1 MKLTD
6 LLYGKYRNLILA
18 TAMFNLGFVIWFS
31 FAPFTGGIAE
41 EFGLS
46 DPQLGIVASAAV
58 VAVPLGRI
66 VIGPLTD
73 RFGADVTG
81 GATLIVV
88 GAFAILSAFATTYE
102 VFTASRIIASLAG
115 ITFVIG
121 IQHVAEWF
129 EEENLGTAE
138 GIFAGIG
145 NAGAGLGAYF
155 TLPRIFGE
163 GYVDPIFGPEF
174 LATSSNWRAA
184 FFYTGVLAVL
194 LGIAYY
200 TLGGAAKSVE
210 KREAT
215 KAGISWEQ
223 WKFIATRYGAV
234 VLAVAYIMTFGLELA
249 MNGWLGT
256 YYREAFGQGDIVVV
270 ATFAATF
277 SIAAGLLRPIGG
289 YVSDVVARREANI
302 LPSFEGRFLG
312 RLPSFEGEYRNQ
324 WTFATL
330 VFVMLSM
337 FGMTAAGLTG
347 NIYVAV
353 VAGFFVGMGCAF
365 SEGAIFAQ
373 VPAMFPDNSGSVV
386 GIVGGVGTVGGVV
399 YPLAFS
405 AAFLPNLHVGYAI
418 VGASMIPIIALT
430 AWVFQPKISEVANT
444 HGFLS
449 EKTAVEGTAAADD

>member
-31 FAPFTGGIAE
+31 FAPYTGEIAT

-46 DPQLGIVASAAV
+46 VADLGIVASAAI

-73 RFGADVTG
+73 RYGAPVTAG
-81 GATLIVV
+81 FTLVTV
-88 GAFAILSAFATTYE
+88 GIFSIISAFATTYA
-102 VFTASRIIASLAG
+102 VFTGSRIIASLAG

-155 TLPRIFGE
+155 TLPRIFGD
-163 GYVDPIFGPEF
+163 GYVDPIFGTAF

-184 FFYTGVLAVL
+184 FFYTGVLAIG
-194 LGIAYY
+194 LGIAYFI
-200 TLGGAAKSVE
+200 LGDPAKSE
-210 KREAT
+210 AKREAT
-215 KAGISWEQ
+215 KAGVSWNQ
-223 WKFIATRYGAV
+223 WKFIVTRYGAV
-234 VLAVAYIMTFGLELA
+234 VLSVAYIMTFGLELA

-256 YYREAFGQGDIVVV
+256 YYREAFGQGDIVIA

-277 SIAAGLLRPIGG
+277 SIAAGLLRPFGG
-289 YVSDVVARREANI
+289 YISDYVYKHEI
-302 LPSFEGRFLG
+302 DLLPW
-312 RLPSFEGEYRNQ
+312 FEGEYRNQ
-324 WTFATL
+324 WTFTTL
-330 VFVMLSM
+330 VYVMLTM

-347 NIYVAV
+347 NIYIAV
-353 VAGFFVGMGCAF
+353 VAAFLVGLGCAF

-373 VPAMFPDNSGSVV
+373 VPAMFPDNSGSVA
-386 GIVGGVGTVGGVV
+386 GIVGGIGTVGGVV
-399 YPLAFS
+399 YPIAFS
-405 AAFLPNLHVGYAI
+405 HALLPNLHVGYTI
-418 VGASMIPIIALT
+418 VGISMIPIVALS
-430 AWVFQPKISEVANT
+430 AWVFQPKISQVAND
-444 HGFLS
+444 
-449 EKTAVEGTAAADD
+449 EGWFVPDDLMSGVKGAPGDD

>member
-1 MKLTD
+1 MKPTD
-6 LLYGKYRNLILA
+6 LLYGKYRNLLLA

-46 DPQLGIVASAAV
+46 VAQLGIVASAAV

-66 VIGPLTD
+66 LIGPLTD
-73 RFGADVTG
+73 RYGANVTG
-81 GATLIVV
+81 GITLVTVGTFAVV
-88 GAFAILSAFATTYE
+88 SAFSQTYE
-102 VFTASRIIASLAG
+102 VFTASRVVASLSG

-129 EEENLGTAE
+129 EDENLGTAE
-138 GIFAGIG
+138 GIFAGVG

-155 TLPRIFGE
+155 TLPRLFGE
-163 GYVDPIFGPEF
+163 AYVDPIFGPTF

-194 LGIAYY
+194 LGGVYY
-200 TLGGAAKSVE
+200 VFGDAAKSE
-210 KREAT
+210 AKREAT
-215 KAGISWEQ
+215 KAGVSWDQ
-223 WKFIATRYGAV
+223 WRFIATRYGAV
-234 VLAVAYIMTFGLELA
+234 VLSAAYVMSFGLELA

-256 YYREAFGQGDIVVV
+256 YYREAFGQGDVVIA

-277 SIAAGLLRPIGG
+277 SVAAGLLRPIGG
-289 YVSDVVARREANI
+289 YVSDVLARNERDI
-302 LPSFEGRFLG
+302 LPVFR
-312 RLPSFEGEYRNQ
+312 GEYRNQ

-330 VFVMLSM
+330 AFVVLSM

-353 VAGFFVGMGCAF
+353 VAGFLVGTGCAF

-373 VPAMFPDNSGSVV
+373 VPAMFPNNSGSVA
-386 GIVGGVGTVGGVV
+386 GIVGGIGTIGGVV

-418 VGASMIPIIALT
+418 VGASMLPIVGLT
-430 AWVFQPKISEVANT
+430 AWVFQPRVAARANDD
-444 HGFLS
+444 GWLVS
-449 EKTAVEGTAAADD
+449 GERIVAAGDDD

>member
-1 MKLTD
+1 MRPTD
-6 LLYGKYRNLILA
+6 LLHGKYRNLILA
-18 TAMFNLGFVIWFS
+18 TTMFNLGFVVWFS

-46 DPQLGIVASAAV
+46 VPQLGIVASAAI

-73 RFGADVTG
+73 RYGADVTG
-81 GATLIVV
+81 GATLITV
-88 GAFAILSAFATTYE
+88 GTFSILSAFAQTYE
-102 VFTASRIIASLAG
+102 VFTASRIVASLAG

-129 EEENLGTAE
+129 EKENLGTAE

-163 GYVDPIFGPEF
+163 EYVDPVFGPAF

-184 FFYTGVLAVL
+184 FFYTGLLAVL
-194 LGIAYY
+194 LGIVYY
-200 TLGGAAKSVE
+200 VFGGAAKSRA

-215 KAGISWEQ
+215 RAGVSWEQ
-223 WKFIATRYGAV
+223 WTFIATRYGAV
-234 VLAVAYIMTFGLELA
+234 VLSVAYVMTFGLELA

-256 YYREAFGQGDIVVV
+256 YYREAFGQGDVVIA

-289 YVSDVVARREANI
+289 YVSDRVARNETN
-302 LPSFEGRFLG
+302 LVPSFEGKYLG

-324 WTFATL
+324 WTLVTL

-347 NIYVAV
+347 NIYLAV
-353 VAGFFVGMGCAF
+353 VAGFLVGTGCAF

-373 VPAMFPDNSGSVV
+373 VPAMFPDNSGSVA

-399 YPLAFS
+399 YPLVFS
-405 AAFLPNLHVGYAI
+405 AAFLPNLHVGYAL
-418 VGASMIPIIALT
+418 VGASMIPIVALT
-430 AWVFQPKISEVANT
+430 AWVFQPRIAERANDDGWLVSGERVVAS
-444 HGFLS
+444 G
-449 EKTAVEGTAAADD
+449 DDD

>member
-1 MKLTD
+1 MKFTS
-6 LLYGKYRNLILA
+6 LLYGKYRNLMLA

-31 FAPFTGGIAE
+31 FAPFTGEIAQ
-41 EFGLS
+41 EFELS
-46 DPQLGIVASAAV
+46 VADLGIVASAAII
-58 VAVPLGRI
+58 AVPLGRI
-66 VIGPLTD
+66 IIGPLTD
-73 RFGADVTG
+73 RFGADVT
-81 GATLIVV
+81 ASVTLVTV
-88 GAFAILSAFATTYE
+88 GTFAIISAFAQSYE
-102 VFTASRIIASLAG
+102 VFTVSRVIASLAG

-138 GIFAGIG
+138 GVFAGVG

-163 GYVDPIFGPEF
+163 GYTDPIFGPAF

-184 FFYTGVLAVL
+184 FFYTGVLAIV
-194 LGIAYY
+194 LGIVYY
-200 TLGGAAKSVE
+200 VFGDAAKSE
-210 KREAT
+210 KKREAT
-215 KAGISWEQ
+215 RAGISWEQ

-256 YYREAFGQGDIVVV
+256 YYREAFGQGDIVIA

-289 YVSDVVARREANI
+289 YVSDLVARKELDI
-302 LPSFEGRFLG
+302 LPW
-312 RLPSFEGEYRNQ
+312 FEGEYRNQ
-324 WTFATL
+324 WTFTTL
-330 VFVMLSM
+330 VFVMLTM
-337 FGMTAAGLTG
+337 FGMTLAGLTG
-347 NIYVAV
+347 NIYIAV
-353 VAGFFVGMGCAF
+353 VAGFFVGVGCAF

-373 VPAMFPDNSGSVV
+373 VPAMFPNNSGSVA

-405 AAFLPNLHVGYAI
+405 AAFLPNYHVGYAI
-418 VGASMIPIIALT
+418 VGASMVPIIVLT
-430 AWVFQPKISEVANT
+430 AWVFQPKISQVANEA
-444 HGFLS
+444 GFLVS
-449 EKTAVEGTAAADD
+449 NDPRAAKEIPSDD

>member
-1 MKLTD
+1 VV
-6 LLYGKYRNLILA
+6 R
-18 TAMFNLGFVIWFS
+18 
-31 FAPFTGGIAE
+31 GGE
-41 EFGLS
+41 PRHG
-46 DPQLGIVASAAV
+46 
-58 VAVPLGRI
+58 
-66 VIGPLTD
+66 
-73 RFGADVTG
+73 
-81 GATLIVV
+81 
-88 GAFAILSAFATTYE
+88 
-102 VFTASRIIASLAG
+102 
-115 ITFVIG
+115 
-121 IQHVAEWF
+121 
-129 EEENLGTAE
+129 E

-373 VPAMFPDNSGSVV
+373 VPAMFPDNSGIGRRDRRRGRDGRRRSVPAGV
-386 GIVGGVGTVGGVV
+386 LRRVPAEPPRRLRDRRRVDDPDHRAHGVGVPAADLGGSEHARF
-399 YPLAFS
+399 PLAGDRGRGDGRRGRLSGVGVRAGLDVSAFVPPDGA
-405 AAFLPNLHVGYAI
+405 AAF
-418 VGASMIPIIALT
+418 PIRDRNERILEMEIDALRT
-430 AWVFQPKISEVANT
+430 ER
-444 HGFLS
+444 
-449 EKTAVEGTAAADD
+449 

>member
-1 MKLTD
+1 MKLTS
-6 LLYGKYRNLILA
+6 LLYGKYRNLLLA

-31 FAPFTGGIAE
+31 FAPFTGEIAQ
-41 EFGLS
+41 EFDLTVA
-46 DPQLGIVASAAV
+46 DLGIVTSAAI

-73 RFGADVTG
+73 RFGAHVTG
-81 GATLIVV
+81 SATLLTV
-88 GAFAILSAFATTYE
+88 GTFAVISSFAQTYE
-102 VFTASRIIASLAG
+102 VFTVSRIIASLAG

-138 GIFAGIG
+138 GIFAGVG

-163 GYVDPIFGPEF
+163 GYVDPIFGSAF

-184 FFYTGVLAVL
+184 FFYTGALAIL
-194 LGIAYY
+194 LGVAYY
-200 TLGGAAKSVE
+200 VFCDAAKTEE

-215 KAGISWEQ
+215 KAGISWAQ

-234 VLAVAYIMTFGLELA
+234 VLSVAYIMTFGLELA

-256 YYREAFGQGDIVVV
+256 YYREAFGQGDIVIA

-289 YVSDVVARREANI
+289 YVSDLVARKEVDF
-302 LPSFEGRFLG
+302 LPWFRGQ
-312 RLPSFEGEYRNQ
+312 YRNQ
-324 WTFATL
+324 WTFTTL
-330 VFVMLSM
+330 VFVMLTM
-337 FGMTAAGLTG
+337 FGMTVAGLTG
-347 NIYVAV
+347 NIYIAV

-373 VPAMFPDNSGSVV
+373 VPAMFPDNSGSVA

-430 AWVFQPKISEVANT
+430 AWVFQPKISAVANEA
-444 HGFLS
+444 GFVVS
-449 EKTAVEGTAAADD
+449 TDPRSAKEVPADD